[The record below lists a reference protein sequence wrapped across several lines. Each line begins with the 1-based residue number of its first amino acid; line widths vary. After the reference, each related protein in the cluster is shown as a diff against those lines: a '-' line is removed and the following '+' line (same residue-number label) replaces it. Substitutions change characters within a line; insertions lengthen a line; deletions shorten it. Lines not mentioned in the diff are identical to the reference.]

1 MTRGPEARRSAADSP
16 SGPVTYLRV
25 MRRVHS
31 PSSGKSSATLVSRR
45 SRGGVRYGSDV
56 GCASVRE
63 CHQSA
68 RRHLQDSGV
77 VTEQA
82 GPFEFQAE
90 IVDDPAPGEAM
101 VRFRY
106 VIDDSAELTL
116 SRSWWDDLG
125 RPEVLYV
132 ELKPDDDA
140 L

>member
-1 MTRGPEARRSAADSP
+1 
-16 SGPVTYLRV
+16 
-25 MRRVHS
+25 
-31 PSSGKSSATLVSRR
+31 
-45 SRGGVRYGSDV
+45 
-56 GCASVRE
+56 
-63 CHQSA
+63 
-68 RRHLQDSGV
+68 

-132 ELKPDDDA
+132 ELKHDDDA
-140 L
+140 P